1 MIKHL
6 ALVFALCVPSAVAAD
21 EDQFVFDNLT
31 GTFYHELAH
40 ALVDQLDLAIFGQEE
55 DAADVLA
62 AYLITEWHEG
72 AEVRRLGRHVALTFF
87 SDYFSD
93 ERSGRDVVWDGV
105 HGPAKQ
111 RMYNHLCVM
120 IGSDPDGL
128 SDIGTTFE
136 MERGRLKDCDTEYDA
151 AKFSWGAVIDGL
163 IEGKGEGQLIVTGID
178 SYMNRFVGQWA
189 QAEIAR
195 INSVIT
201 FPNDIPVAV
210 IKCGQ
215 SNA

>member
-1 MIKHL
+1 MRWWINWIL
-6 ALVFALCVPSAVAAD
+6 
-21 EDQFVFDNLT
+21 
-31 GTFYHELAH
+31 
-40 ALVDQLDLAIFGQEE
+40 EE

-215 SNA
+215 SNAFYDSKRKEIQMCMEQNFAHRRQFKQFGDRFPIN